1 MASQM
6 NEPTN
11 VRIGSSNGSEVS
23 GLDDL
28 VNRESEV
35 RSDVNMVA
43 EPPAAVGTPHA
54 TRGLG
59 ETRGSSGERAGSAER
74 VNGFR
79 ETFRAGISPAPS
91 ERSQAVDPNEM
102 MKMMYKMMDMM
113 SKQMGMEKPISQV
126 KSKTCTLD
134 EKYFRRV
141 EKIFL

>member
-1 MASQM
+1 M
-6 NEPTN
+6 
-11 VRIGSSNGSEVS
+11 RIGSGDGSEVS
-23 GLDDL
+23 GFDELM
-28 VNRESEV
+28 NRESEV

-59 ETRGSSGERAGSAER
+59 ETRGSSSERIGSAER

-91 ERSQAVDPNEM
+91 ERSQSLDPNEM

-113 SKQMGMEKPISQV
+113 SKQMGMEKPMSQL
-126 KSKTCTLD
+126 KNKTCTLD
-134 EKYFRRV
+134 EKYFRTV
-141 EKIFL
+141 TPSVGGCLI